1 MNDRKNNR
9 PRGRPRVSGVCK
21 LSKAVT
27 VKFSKIDYERLCRRS
42 RQANLTLAEFL
53 RVSAFETT
61 ITARHSAE
69 SVPSGRIPPYPK
81 DGDGTPAEAQG
92 DYCPVQER
100 RKEAIMI
107 GKIKK
112 GISFG
117 GCIRYVMGKDNAEI
131 IDSDGVL
138 LGNIREITD
147 SFNYQRE
154 LNPKIKQPVG
164 HIALSFKPED
174 KALLTDEF
182 MAKIA
187 REYME
192 LMGIKNTQFILVRH
206 HNTDNPHCHLVYNRI
221 GYDGKV
227 ISSQGD
233 YKRNEIAT
241 KLLKNKYGLTY
252 AEGKGKTNVEKLHAS
267 ERVKYEI
274 FNAVKAAL
282 KCSGTWKEFN
292 DYLLR
297 RGIRLEFVKRVREIK
312 RPEDIQGIRFTKDGQ
327 TFKASQI
334 SREFSFARL
343 NALLSWKTS
352 ESQQESERKV
362 QQRIP
367 DGGHLLVS
375 TGPGLFRPTNGT
387 APEEPL
393 HQEELLRRRKKKKR
407 RKGFGL

>member
-1 MNDRKNNR
+1 
-9 PRGRPRVSGVCK
+9 
-21 LSKAVT
+21 
-27 VKFSKIDYERLCRRS
+27 
-42 RQANLTLAEFL
+42 
-53 RVSAFETT
+53 
-61 ITARHSAE
+61 
-69 SVPSGRIPPYPK
+69 
-81 DGDGTPAEAQG
+81 
-92 DYCPVQER
+92 
-100 RKEAIMI
+100 MI

-112 GISFG
+112 GKSFG

-138 LGNIREITD
+138 LENIREITA

-192 LMGIKNTQFILVRH
+192 LMGIRNTQFILVRH

-233 YKRNEIAT
+233 YKRNELAT
-241 KLLKNKYGLTY
+241 KLLQNKYGLTY
-252 AEGKGKTNVEKLHAS
+252 AEDKGKTNVEKLHAS

-282 KCSGTWKEFN
+282 KHSGTWKEFN

-297 RGIRLEFVKRVREIK
+297 RGIRLEFVKRTREIK

-334 SREFSFARL
+334 SR
-343 NALLSWKTS
+343 
-352 ESQQESERKV
+352 
-362 QQRIP
+362 
-367 DGGHLLVS
+367 
-375 TGPGLFRPTNGT
+375 
-387 APEEPL
+387 
-393 HQEELLRRRKKKKR
+393 
-407 RKGFGL
+407 

>member
-1 MNDRKNNR
+1 
-9 PRGRPRVSGVCK
+9 
-21 LSKAVT
+21 
-27 VKFSKIDYERLCRRS
+27 
-42 RQANLTLAEFL
+42 
-53 RVSAFETT
+53 
-61 ITARHSAE
+61 
-69 SVPSGRIPPYPK
+69 
-81 DGDGTPAEAQG
+81 
-92 DYCPVQER
+92 
-100 RKEAIMI
+100 MI

-112 GISFG
+112 GKSFG
-117 GCIRYVMGKDNAEI
+117 GCIRYVMGKDNAAI

-147 SFNYQRE
+147 SFNYQCE

-206 HNTDNPHCHLVYNRI
+206 HNADNPHCHLVYNRI

-252 AEGKGKTNVEKLHAS
+252 AEDKGKTNVEKLHAS

-274 FNAVKAAL
+274 FNTVKAAL
-282 KCSGTWKEFN
+282 RHSKTWKEFN

-297 RGIRLEFVKRVREIK
+297 RGIRLEFVKRTKEIK
-312 RPEDIQGIRFTKDGQ
+312 KPDDIQGIRFTKDGQ

-343 NALLSWKTS
+343 NAQLSWKPS
-352 ESQQESERKV
+352 ETQQESEHKV

-367 DGGHLLVS
+367 NGGHLFES
-375 TGPGLFRPTNGT
+375 TGSGLFSPTNGT
-387 APEEPL
+387 APEEL
-393 HQEELLRRRKKKKR
+393 LSQEELLRKRKKKKK

>member
-1 MNDRKNNR
+1 
-9 PRGRPRVSGVCK
+9 
-21 LSKAVT
+21 
-27 VKFSKIDYERLCRRS
+27 
-42 RQANLTLAEFL
+42 
-53 RVSAFETT
+53 
-61 ITARHSAE
+61 
-69 SVPSGRIPPYPK
+69 
-81 DGDGTPAEAQG
+81 
-92 DYCPVQER
+92 
-100 RKEAIMI
+100 MI

-112 GISFG
+112 GKSFG

-131 IDSDGVL
+131 IDSDVVL
-138 LGNIREITD
+138 LENIREITA
-147 SFNYQRE
+147 SFNYQCE

-187 REYME
+187 REYLE
-192 LMGIKNTQFILVRH
+192 LMGISIRNTQFILVRH

-241 KLLKNKYGLTY
+241 KLLKDRYGLTY
-252 AEGKGKTNVEKLHAS
+252 AEDKGKTNVEKLHAS

-282 KCSGTWKEFN
+282 KHSGTWKEFN
-292 DYLLR
+292 DYLLH
-297 RGIRLEFVKRVREIK
+297 RGIRLEFVKRTREIK
-312 RPEDIQGIRFTKDGQ
+312 NPEDIQGIRFTKDRP

-334 SREFSFARL
+334 GREFSFARL
-343 NALLSWKTS
+343 NARLGWKPS
-352 ESQQESERKV
+352 ESRQESERKV

-367 DGGHLLVS
+367 DRGHLLKS
-375 TGPGLFRPTNGT
+375 TGPGLFNPINGT

-393 HQEELLRRRKKKKR
+393 PQEELLRRCRKKRQK

>member
-1 MNDRKNNR
+1 
-9 PRGRPRVSGVCK
+9 
-21 LSKAVT
+21 
-27 VKFSKIDYERLCRRS
+27 
-42 RQANLTLAEFL
+42 
-53 RVSAFETT
+53 
-61 ITARHSAE
+61 
-69 SVPSGRIPPYPK
+69 
-81 DGDGTPAEAQG
+81 
-92 DYCPVQER
+92 
-100 RKEAIMI
+100 MI
-107 GKIKK
+107 GKLKK
-112 GISFG
+112 GSSFG
-117 GCIRYVMGKDNAEI
+117 GCIRYVTGKDEAKI
-131 IDSDGVL
+131 LASDGVL
-138 LGNIREITD
+138 LGTNAEMAQ
-147 SFNYQRE
+147 SFELQRQ
-154 LNPKIKQPVG
+154 LNPRIKKPVG

-174 KALLTDEF
+174 KTLLTDEF

-192 LMGIKNTQFILVRH
+192 LMGIQNTQFILVRH

-241 KLLKNKYGLTY
+241 KLLKDKYGLTY

-362 QQRIP
+362 QQGIP

-375 TGPGLFRPTNGT
+375 TGPGLFSPTNGT
-387 APEEPL
+387 VPEEPL

>member
-1 MNDRKNNR
+1 MVADCEKKNNQKSNEENMNDRKKNR
-9 PRGRPRVSGVCK
+9 PRGRPKVSGVCK

-69 SVPSGRIPPYPK
+69 ETAV
-81 DGDGTPAEAQG
+81 
-92 DYCPVQER
+92 
-100 RKEAIMI
+100 
-107 GKIKK
+107 
-112 GISFG
+112 
-117 GCIRYVMGKDNAEI
+117 IRSLTGMANNLNQLTRLSHQAGFHRTQKTVTELLQKLKEI
-131 IDSDGVL
+131 IVRYRH
-138 LGNIREITD
+138 GNIREITD

-187 REYME
+187 QEYME
-192 LMGIKNTQFILVRH
+192 LMGIRNTQFILVRH

-227 ISSQGD
+227 ISSQSD

-241 KLLKNKYGLTY
+241 KLLKDKYGLTY
-252 AEGKGKTNVEKLHAS
+252 AEDKGKTNVEKLHAS

-312 RPEDIQGIRFTKDGQ
+312 RQEDIQGIRFTKDGQ

-343 NALLSWKTS
+343 NARLGWKTS
-352 ESQQESERKV
+352 ESRQESEHKV

-367 DGGHLLVS
+367 DGGHLLES
-375 TGPGLFRPTNGT
+375 TGLGLFSPTNGT

-393 HQEELLRRRKKKKR
+393 PQEELLRRRRKR
-407 RKGFGL
+407 QKRKGFGL

>member
-1 MNDRKNNR
+1 
-9 PRGRPRVSGVCK
+9 
-21 LSKAVT
+21 
-27 VKFSKIDYERLCRRS
+27 
-42 RQANLTLAEFL
+42 
-53 RVSAFETT
+53 
-61 ITARHSAE
+61 
-69 SVPSGRIPPYPK
+69 
-81 DGDGTPAEAQG
+81 
-92 DYCPVQER
+92 
-100 RKEAIMI
+100 MI

-112 GISFG
+112 GKSFG

-138 LGNIREITD
+138 LGNIREITA

-192 LMGIKNTQFILVRH
+192 LMGIRNTQFILVRH

-221 GYDGKV
+221 GYDGRV

-241 KLLKNKYGLTY
+241 KVLKDRYGLTY
-252 AEGKGKTNVEKLHAS
+252 AEDKGKTNVEKLHAS

-282 KCSGTWKEFN
+282 KHSGTWKEFN

-297 RGIRLEFVKRVREIK
+297 RGIRLEFVKRTREIK

-343 NALLSWKTS
+343 NARLGWKTS

-367 DGGHLLVS
+367 DGGHLLES
-375 TGPGLFRPTNGT
+375 TGPGLFSPINGT
-387 APEEPL
+387 VPEEPL
-393 HQEELLRRRKKKKR
+393 SQEELLRRRRKKR
-407 RKGFGL
+407 QKRKGFGL

>member
-1 MNDRKNNR
+1 
-9 PRGRPRVSGVCK
+9 
-21 LSKAVT
+21 
-27 VKFSKIDYERLCRRS
+27 
-42 RQANLTLAEFL
+42 
-53 RVSAFETT
+53 
-61 ITARHSAE
+61 
-69 SVPSGRIPPYPK
+69 
-81 DGDGTPAEAQG
+81 
-92 DYCPVQER
+92 
-100 RKEAIMI
+100 MI

-112 GISFG
+112 GKSFG

-138 LGNIREITD
+138 LENIREITA

-227 ISSQGD
+227 ISSQSD

-241 KLLKNKYGLTY
+241 KLLKDRYGLTY
-252 AEGKGKTNVEKLHAS
+252 AEDKGKTNVEKLHAS

-297 RGIRLEFVKRVREIK
+297 RGIRLEFVKRTREIK
-312 RPEDIQGIRFTKDGQ
+312 KPEDIQGIRFTKDGQ

-343 NALLSWKTS
+343 NARLGWKTS
-352 ESQQESERKV
+352 ESRQESERKV

-367 DGGHLLVS
+367 DGGHLLES
-375 TGPGLFRPTNGT
+375 TGPGLFSPTNGT

-393 HQEELLRRRKKKKR
+393 PQEALLRRRRKKR
-407 RKGFGL
+407 QKRKGFGL

>member
-1 MNDRKNNR
+1 
-9 PRGRPRVSGVCK
+9 
-21 LSKAVT
+21 
-27 VKFSKIDYERLCRRS
+27 
-42 RQANLTLAEFL
+42 
-53 RVSAFETT
+53 
-61 ITARHSAE
+61 
-69 SVPSGRIPPYPK
+69 
-81 DGDGTPAEAQG
+81 
-92 DYCPVQER
+92 
-100 RKEAIMI
+100 MI

-112 GISFG
+112 GKSFG

-138 LGNIREITD
+138 LVNIREITA

-187 REYME
+187 REYMK
-192 LMGIKNTQFILVRH
+192 LMGIRNTQFILVRH

-227 ISSQGD
+227 ISSQSD

-241 KLLKNKYGLTY
+241 KLLKDRYGLTY
-252 AEGKGKTNVEKLHAS
+252 AEDKGKTNVEKLHAS

-282 KCSGTWKEFN
+282 KLSKTWKEFN

-297 RGIRLEFVKRVREIK
+297 RGIRLEFVKRTREIK
-312 RPEDIQGIRFTKDGQ
+312 KTGGHTGNPVHQGWADLQGFTDQPGVQLCQAECPAGLETFGIPPGIRT
-327 TFKASQI
+327 
-334 SREFSFARL
+334 
-343 NALLSWKTS
+343 
-352 ESQQESERKV
+352 
-362 QQRIP
+362 
-367 DGGHLLVS
+367 
-375 TGPGLFRPTNGT
+375 
-387 APEEPL
+387 
-393 HQEELLRRRKKKKR
+393 
-407 RKGFGL
+407 

>member
-1 MNDRKNNR
+1 MGKTGLIVEGGGMKCAYSAGILDRFLDDKITFDYCIGVSAGAANTLSYLAGQ
-9 PRGRPRVSGVCK
+9 RGRNLRFYTVHLDDPRY
-21 LSKAVT
+21 LSV
-27 VKFSKIDYERLCRRS
+27 RS
-42 RQANLTLAEFL
+42 LLRTGNLFGLEYIYGTL
-53 RVSAFETT
+53 T
-61 ITARHSAE
+61 
-69 SVPSGRIPPYPK
+69 
-81 DGDGTPAEAQG
+81 
-92 DYCPVQER
+92 
-100 RKEAIMI
+100 
-107 GKIKK
+107 
-112 GISFG
+112 
-117 GCIRYVMGKDNAEI
+117 N
-131 IDSDGVL
+131 SDGVL
-138 LGNIREITD
+138 LENIREITA

-192 LMGIKNTQFILVRH
+192 LMGIRNTQFILVRH

-241 KLLKNKYGLTY
+241 KLLKDRYGLTY
-252 AEGKGKTNVEKLHAS
+252 AEDKGKTNVEKLHAS

-282 KCSGTWKEFN
+282 KHSGTWKEFN

-297 RGIRLEFVKRVREIK
+297 RGIRLEFVKRTREIK

-343 NALLSWKTS
+343 NARLGWKTS

-367 DGGHLLVS
+367 DGGHLLES
-375 TGPGLFRPTNGT
+375 TGPGLFSPTSGT

-393 HQEELLRRRKKKKR
+393 SQEALLRRRRKKR
-407 RKGFGL
+407 QKRKGFGL